1 MKFGHAG
8 DQFYAIANNMSHY
21 LYVFGG
27 CDNPDN
33 SKIIEKYDSILDVWT
48 IINIK
53 MPSVFFH
60 R

>member
-1 MKFGHAG
+1 MCNQMKFGHAG

-33 SKIIEKYDSILDVWT
+33 SKIIEKYDSILDVGQ
-48 IINIK
+48 
-53 MPSVFFH
+53 